1 LGFQQQDKGKF
12 VVTNATEAVSFAL
25 SPRRSGQ
32 RFAVLVSL
40 ALVLV
45 AAAAALFLVQGV
57 DRQLQDVIHTYDTRL
72 QAREVSIGLAEAE
85 SGQRGYVLTQN
96 DEYLE
101 TYRDAISAID
111 QHLVRLNEQVADDAG
126 KAAQVAAIGEEIKA
140 KTTEMDRSIALV
152 SANRTSQARSLVET
166 GMGLRLMDDVRASLA
181 NFIANEDDQLLARN
195 ERIEQS
201 RRWLVGAVLSALAG
215 AAILAFSLFNRS
227 QQQVSALSRSQID
240 LLSQNESLEARVSE
254 RTQALAEA
262 TAHAE
267 RERER
272 VEALLQDTNH
282 RIGNSL
288 ATVSSLLGLQLM
300 RSDSVEVREAL
311 EAARSRVHAVA
322 SAHRRLRLGGDLET
336 TQADEFLMAV
346 LEDLEAG
353 ATDIGDVTLVGEVEP
368 IIIGARDATTLGI
381 VVGELVTNA
390 MKHAFPDGRSGTII
404 VRLQRNDEGVATLA
418 VIDDGKGMSEDKDMG
433 EGGLG
438 SVIIRQLA
446 QQFGGAPHYERRPEG
461 GLAVTVVLPDL
472 EAAGTA

>member
-1 LGFQQQDKGKF
+1 M
-12 VVTNATEAVSFAL
+12 
-25 SPRRSGQ
+25 SPPRSGQ

-45 AAAAALFLVQGV
+45 AVAAALFLVQGV
-57 DRQLQDVIHTYDTRL
+57 DRQLQDVIGTYDTRL

-96 DEYLE
+96 DEYLA
-101 TYRDAISAID
+101 TYRNATRDIEQDLAGLSA
-111 QHLVRLNEQVADDAG
+111 LVADDAS
-126 KAAQVAAIGEEIKA
+126 KAAQVASIGEEIRA
-140 KTTEMDRSIALV
+140 KTAEMDHSIGLV
-152 SANRTSQARSLVET
+152 AANRPSQARSLVET
-166 GMGLRLMDDVRASLA
+166 GMGMRLMDDVRGSLA
-181 NFIANEDDQLLARN
+181 RFIANEDAQLLARN
-195 ERIEQS
+195 EAIERS
-201 RRWLVGAVLSALAG
+201 RRWLVAAVLSALAG

-227 QQQVSALSRSQID
+227 QQQVTALSRSQSELKD
-240 LLSQNESLEARVSE
+240 QNESLEARVSE

-300 RSDSVEVREAL
+300 RSDSAEVRAAL

-336 TQADEFLMAV
+336 TQADEFLTAV
-346 LEDLEAG
+346 LEDLETG

-368 IIIGARDATTLGI
+368 IVIGARDATTLGI

-390 MKHAFPDGRSGTII
+390 MKHAFPDGRSGNII
-404 VRLQRNDEGVATLA
+404 VRLQRNTEGVATL
-418 VIDDGKGMSEDKDMG
+418 VVLDNGIGVPDKQDLG

-446 QQFGGAPHYERRPEG
+446 QQFGGAPLYERRAEG
-461 GLAVTVVLPDL
+461 GLAVTVALPEL
-472 EAAGTA
+472 AAAGA

>member
-1 LGFQQQDKGKF
+1 M
-12 VVTNATEAVSFAL
+12 TNATEAVSFAL

-111 QHLVRLNEQVADDAG
+111 QHLVRLSEQVADDAG

-152 SANRTSQARSLVET
+152 SANRTAQARSLVET

-240 LLSQNESLEARVSE
+240 LLTQNESLEARVSE

>member
-1 LGFQQQDKGKF
+1 M
-12 VVTNATEAVSFAL
+12 TNATEAVSFAL

-96 DEYLE
+96 DEYLG

-227 QQQVSALSRSQID
+227 QQQVSALSRSQIN

-254 RTQALAEA
+254 RTQALADA

>member
-1 LGFQQQDKGKF
+1 
-12 VVTNATEAVSFAL
+12 VTHATEADSFVL
-25 SPRRSGQ
+25 SPRRAGQ

-45 AAAAALFLVQGV
+45 AVVAALFLVQGV

-96 DEYLE
+96 EEYLT
-101 TYRDAISAID
+101 TYRDAVRAID
-111 QHLVRLNEQVADDAG
+111 QHLAGLSQLVADEAD
-126 KAAQVAAIGEEIKA
+126 KAAQVTSISEEIRA

-152 SANRTSQARSLVET
+152 ASNRQAQARSLAET
-166 GMGLRLMDDVRASLA
+166 GMGMRLMDDVRGSLA
-181 NFIANEDDQLLARN
+181 TFIANEDAQLLARN
-195 ERIEQS
+195 EAIERS

-227 QQQVSALSRSQID
+227 QQQVTALSRSQSE
-240 LLSQNESLEARVSE
+240 LKNQNESLEARVSE

-300 RSDSVEVREAL
+300 RSDSAEVRDAL

-336 TQADEFLMAV
+336 TQADEFLTAV

-390 MKHAFPDGRSGTII
+390 MKHAFSDGRSGKII
-404 VRLQRNDEGVATLA
+404 VRLQRNGDGVATLA
-418 VIDDGKGMSEDKDMG
+418 VIDDGKGMPEDKDMG

-461 GLAVTVVLPDL
+461 GLAVTVALPDL
-472 EAAGTA
+472 EAAGQGPE

>member
-1 LGFQQQDKGKF
+1 M
-12 VVTNATEAVSFAL
+12 TNATEAVSFAL

>member
-1 LGFQQQDKGKF
+1 M
-12 VVTNATEAVSFAL
+12 TNATEAVSFAL

-57 DRQLQDVIHTYDTRL
+57 DRQLQDMIHTYDTRL

-96 DEYLE
+96 EEYIE

-111 QHLVRLNEQVADDAG
+111 QHLARLSEQVADDAG

-152 SANRTSQARSLVET
+152 SSNRSAQARSLVET
-166 GMGLRLMDDVRASLA
+166 GMGMRLMDDVRASLA

-195 ERIEQS
+195 LRIEQS

-227 QQQVSALSRSQID
+227 QQQVSALSRSQMD
-240 LLSQNESLEARVSE
+240 LLSQKESLEARVSE

-300 RSDSVEVREAL
+300 RSDSAEVREAL

-336 TQADEFLMAV
+336 TQADEFLTAV

-390 MKHAFPDGRSGTII
+390 MKHAFPDGRSGKII

-418 VIDDGKGMSEDKDMG
+418 VLDDGKGVPEDKDMG

-461 GLAVTVVLPDL
+461 GLAVTVVLPGL